1 MLTRNIKE
9 RGILEIPELPQIAR
23 HDEEEHDMEGM
34 EHMETDAD
42 EDHSKRARLASGPKA
57 ADPYAAQD
65 HSQMFLP
72 ILIAL
77 ACFFPV
83 LFCLCKL

>member
-1 MLTRNIKE
+1 
-9 RGILEIPELPQIAR
+9 
-23 HDEEEHDMEGM
+23 MEGEEGEEM
-34 EHMETDAD
+34 EAESEQAR
-42 EDHSKRARLASGPKA
+42 KARLASGPKA